1 MQRRFNLFFPFSGK
15 NPFNQRRQTASE
27 DDLADVPN
35 FGGQQAKPLPI
46 SKGVERK
53 NTSGTLNRNE
63 SKTQLTTDFEGG
75 DSREVELRAQSGE
88 NSQLFM
94 ESQFTQSGIPVVNRF
109 NNQEAFGASGYEY
122 DESAQ

>member
-1 MQRRFNLFFPFSGK
+1 MS
-15 NPFNQRRQTASE
+15 
-27 DDLADVPN
+27 
-35 FGGQQAKPLPI
+35 I

-94 ESQFTQSGIPVVNRF
+94 ESQFTQSGIPVINRF
-109 NNQEAFGASGYEY
+109 NNQEGFGASGYEY